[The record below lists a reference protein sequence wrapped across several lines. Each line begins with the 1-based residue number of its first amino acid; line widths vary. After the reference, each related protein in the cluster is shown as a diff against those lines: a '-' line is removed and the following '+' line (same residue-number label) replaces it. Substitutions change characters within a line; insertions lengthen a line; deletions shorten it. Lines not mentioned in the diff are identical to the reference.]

1 MNTQKTFTILL
12 ALCLTFTCASQAF
25 AGSLH
30 FESVQDQSINLG
42 AEIQVGVSL
51 KADQEQAV
59 EFLILPNELSDAIS
73 SQDVSIDLDH
83 SHLSLLQGEPQT
95 LTLSIH
101 TRTSAPSLTAKKF
114 ILQAKSQTGE
124 LTQIEI
130 ALSILPTYV
139 IQVIDGDDQT
149 NPATSFDFDSQKDIA
164 YFRPHAEG
172 LQLIFLNKSTKSFVI
187 HGEGLIKHQD
197 THVPTSP
204 GQEYLPPNTRFT
216 RSIILIVM

>member
-1 MNTQKTFTILL
+1 
-12 ALCLTFTCASQAF
+12 
-25 AGSLH
+25 
-30 FESVQDQSINLG
+30 
-42 AEIQVGVSL
+42 
-51 KADQEQAV
+51 
-59 EFLILPNELSDAIS
+59 
-73 SQDVSIDLDH
+73 
-83 SHLSLLQGEPQT
+83 
-95 LTLSIH
+95 
-101 TRTSAPSLTAKKF
+101 LTAKKF

-204 GQEYLPPNTRFT
+204 GQEYLPPKIFPASGADVPSYYTIHAVYHPDRHVIFNATK
-216 RSIILIVM
+216 VPDVAH